1 MYELV
6 RTQKLMCNTFIHYIL
21 LYYIMLYNIILFRS
35 FGRANLSLFHFDRGI
50 WAGLGLAMANQVY
63 VIYKQAYD
71 LK

>member
-1 MYELV
+1 
-6 RTQKLMCNTFIHYIL
+6 
-21 LYYIMLYNIILFRS
+21 MLYNIILFRS